1 MWESGERPTLSAGT
15 SSIMVR
21 GYVPY
26 GNLFKYIASM
36 LALEACLHVVGG
48 RMKISVMN

>member
-1 MWESGERPTLSAGT
+1 MRESGEGPILYAGT
-15 SSIMVR
+15 SSMMVR

-48 RMKISVMN
+48 RMKLQS